1 MMRFASALVLAL
13 CAMVPSFA
21 ETTGRRPPDI
31 PVVGWLG
38 FRTDTIARDGLW
50 QGLRELGYVDGK
62 NIAFEYRFPEGNDA
76 TFAKPAEEF
85 VRQEVDILTPAGFP
99 ATDAVRR
106 ATSAIP
112 VVFVVPDPIGAKF
125 AESLA
130 HPGGNMTGMSLA
142 IEEQFSGKWLELL
155 KDAVPQVSRIAYLW
169 NPNNTSSASS
179 WSAMQGLAPKLGLAL
194 QSVELRDAN
203 GLGQALQ
210 AILHHR
216 CANRWIRTDKP
227 AAANF
232 TPETFCGYGWPNI
245 LRAEFARAVASRRH
259 LCRQDPQGCQTR

>member
-1 MMRFASALVLAL
+1 MR
-13 CAMVPSFA
+13 
-21 ETTGRRPPDI
+21 
-31 PVVGWLG
+31 
-38 FRTDTIARDGLW
+38 
-50 QGLRELGYVDGK
+50 QK
-62 NIAFEYRFPEGNDA
+62 
-76 TFAKPAEEF
+76 
-85 VRQEVDILTPAGFP
+85 VDILTPAGFP

-155 KDAVPQVSRIAYLW
+155 KDAVPPVSRIAYLW

-194 QSVELRDAN
+194 QSVELRDAK
-203 GLGQALQ
+203 GLGQALETILRGRAEAVIVNSD
-210 AILHHR
+210 AIMLSID
-216 CANRWIRTDKP
+216 AQIVPIRTDKP

-232 TPETFCGYGWPNI
+232 TPETFCGHGWPDI